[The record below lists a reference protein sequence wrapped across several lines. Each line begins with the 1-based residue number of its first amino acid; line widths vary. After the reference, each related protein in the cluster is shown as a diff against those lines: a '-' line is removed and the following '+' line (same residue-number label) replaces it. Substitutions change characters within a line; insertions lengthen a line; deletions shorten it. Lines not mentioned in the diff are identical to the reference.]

1 MAINKATQGFWTG
14 AGAGARTV
22 TVKTEGLKE
31 LLKAL
36 ETLPG
41 ETGKKFIAKGLKEG
55 GEIIRKAAKSNIH
68 SQRNE
73 SGQFGTLANSITIRP
88 DRKDPL
94 LNVQIGPMLKQLKY
108 GSKMVKPFYG
118 HMIEWGTKGHWI
130 PQKGKGG
137 ERTKALLISGSG
149 HPIYEVFV
157 RGFTGQRPFTRAVDN
172 NRESFLKRFRES
184 IDKSLEIHFKKWL
197 KQNYG
202 ITGNING

>member
-1 MAINKATQGFWTG
+1 MANAVQIKTQGL
-14 AGAGARTV
+14 A
-22 TVKTEGLKE
+22 E

-41 ETGKKFIAKGLKEG
+41 ETHKKFIAKGLKDG
-55 GEIIRKAAKSNIH
+55 GEIIKKAAHDNIH

-88 DRKDPL
+88 DRRDPL
-94 LNVQIGPMLKQLKY
+94 LNMQIGPMLKQLRM
-108 GSKMVKPFYG
+108 GSKMIKPFYG

-130 PQKGKGG
+130 PLKGRGG
-137 ERTKALLISGSG
+137 ERTKALLIPGSG
-149 HPIYEVFV
+149 HPIYEVYV
-157 RGFTGQRPFTRAVDN
+157 HGFTGQRPFTRAVDE

-184 IDKSLEIHFKKWL
+184 IEKSLDGHFKKWL

-202 ITGNING
+202 TAGKMYG